1 MIQEPTINIPVLAA
15 GNTKRRQFLTSLS
28 LKSIL
33 MLVEPIIQKKT
44 TGAGL
49 RENSLA
55 ARKIATLWDQ
65 RGEIESIKPIV
76 IAIDESCRFKALD
89 ETNHAGAGMLECPF
103 SSFLDVCDGIQRI
116 AALRFTLIKP
126 TEISANQWPV
136 HLIETHGA
144 DDLAALIDQLR
155 NQTIS
160 KGRPAPVIKHDA
172 GKWFTAL
179 LAESRFLRQ
188 AVSVRK
194 SSLARRSG
202 HLWAGSA
209 MVKALAD
216 IIESRTL
223 EGTAEEAREFATL
236 WDRLPSAI
244 PALGDY
250 AEGRIKASQLRVES
264 ILTQAPTLQALAT
277 VLAKILT
284 SPNHSA
290 DACLEKISQFDWSIA
305 NQATN
310 TKSRTA
316 LREER
321 TRRLLD
327 LCGLTPPTEHP
338 Q

>member
-15 GNTKRRQFLTSLS
+15 GNPKRRQFLTTLS

-33 MLVEPIIQKKT
+33 MLVEPIIQKKI

-76 IAIDESCRFKALD
+76 IAIDQTCSFKALD
-89 ETNHAGAGMLECPF
+89 EINHAGAGMLECPF

-116 AALRFTLIKP
+116 AALRYTLIKP
-126 TEISANQWPV
+126 TNISANQWPV

-144 DDLAALIDQLR
+144 DDLAALTDHLR
-155 NQTIS
+155 DQTIS
-160 KGRPAPVIKHDA
+160 RGRPAPVIKHDA
-172 GKWFTAL
+172 GKWLTAL
-179 LAESRFLRQ
+179 LAESKFLRQ

-202 HLWAGSA
+202 HMWAGSA

-216 IIESRTL
+216 ILESRTL
-223 EGTAEEAREFATL
+223 EGTVEEAQEFAAL

-250 AEGRIKASQLRVES
+250 TAGRMKASQLRAETV
-264 ILTQAPTLQALAT
+264 LTQAPTLQALAT
-277 VLAKILT
+277 VLTKILT
-284 SPNHSA
+284 SSNHSTE
-290 DACLEKISQFDWSIA
+290 ACFEKLSKFDWSIV
-305 NQATN
+305 NQTTN
-310 TKSRTA
+310 PKSRTA

-338 Q
+338 K

>member
-15 GNTKRRQFLTSLS
+15 GNTKRRQFLTALS

-33 MLVEPIIQKKT
+33 MLVEPIIQRKT

-76 IAIDESCRFKALD
+76 IAIDQTCSFKALD
-89 ETNHAGAGMLECPF
+89 EMNHAGAGMLECPF

-116 AALRFTLIKP
+116 AALRYTVIKP
-126 TEISANQWPV
+126 TDISANQWPV

-144 DDLAALIDQLR
+144 DDLAARTDQLR

-172 GKWFTAL
+172 GKWLTAL
-179 LAESRFLRQ
+179 LAESKFLRQ

-202 HLWAGSA
+202 HMWAGSA

-216 IIESRTL
+216 ILESRTL
-223 EGTAEEAREFATL
+223 EGTVEEAQEFAAL

-250 AEGRIKASQLRVES
+250 TAGRIKASQLRAES

-277 VLAKILT
+277 VLTQILT
-284 SPNHSA
+284 SPKLSA
-290 DACLEKISQFDWSIA
+290 DACLAKLALFDWSIA
-305 NQATN
+305 GQTITSN
-310 TKSRTA
+310 SRIA
-316 LREER
+316 LRAER

-327 LCGLTPPTEHP
+327 LCGLEPQTEHST
-338 Q
+338 

>member
-1 MIQEPTINIPVLAA
+1 MIQAPTINIPVLAA
-15 GNTKRRQFLTSLS
+15 GNTKRRQFITTLS

-65 RGEIESIKPIV
+65 RGEIASIKPIV
-76 IAIDESCRFKALD
+76 IAIDQTCRFKALD
-89 ETNHAGAGMLECPF
+89 EINNAGAGMLECPI

-126 TEISANQWPV
+126 TDISANQWPV

-144 DDLAALIDQLR
+144 DDLAALTDHLR
-155 NQTIS
+155 NQTTS

-172 GKWFTAL
+172 AKWLTAIL
-179 LAESRFLRQ
+179 TDSSFLRQ
-188 AVSVRK
+188 AVAFRK
-194 SSLARRSG
+194 SSLAHRSG

-209 MVKALAD
+209 MVKALAA
-216 IIESRTL
+216 ILESGAL
-223 EGTAEEAREFATL
+223 EGTSKEAQEFAAL

-250 AEGRIKASQLRVES
+250 ADGRIKASQLRAES

-277 VLAKILT
+277 VLTQILT
-284 SPNHSA
+284 SPKLSA
-290 DACLEKISQFDWSIA
+290 DACLAKLALFDWSIA
-305 NQATN
+305 SQTINTN
-310 TKSRTA
+310 SRIA
-316 LREER
+316 LRAER

-327 LCGLTPPTEHP
+327 LCGLELPTEP
-338 Q
+338 PA

>member
-1 MIQEPTINIPVLAA
+1 MIQESTINIPVLAG
-15 GNTKRRQFLTSLS
+15 GNTMRRQFLTTLS

-49 RENSLA
+49 RENLLA

-76 IAIDESCRFKALD
+76 IAINQTCRFKALD
-89 ETNHAGAGMLECPF
+89 EINHAGAGMLECPF

-116 AALRFTLIKP
+116 AALRFTLITP
-126 TEISANQWPV
+126 TDTSANQWPV

-144 DDLAALIDQLR
+144 DDLAALSDHLR
-155 NQTIS
+155 NQALSI
-160 KGRPAPVIKHDA
+160 GRPAPVIKHDA

-179 LAESRFLRQ
+179 LAESRFLRK

-194 SSLARRSG
+194 SSLAQRSG
-202 HLWAGSA
+202 HMWASSA

-216 IIESRTL
+216 ILESRTL
-223 EGTAEEAREFATL
+223 EGTAEEAQEFAAL
-236 WDRLPSAI
+236 WDRLPFAI
-244 PALGDY
+244 PALGDF

-277 VLAKILT
+277 VLTKILI

-290 DACLEKISQFDWSIA
+290 DACLEKLSKFDWSLA
-305 NQATN
+305 NQTTS

-321 TRRLLD
+321 TRHLLD
-327 LCGLTPPTEHP
+327 LCGLTSPTEHP

>member
-15 GNTKRRQFLTSLS
+15 ANTKRRQFLTSLS

-65 RGEIESIKPIV
+65 RGEIESIKPII
-76 IAIDESCRFKALD
+76 IAIDQSCRFKALD
-89 ETNHAGAGMLECPF
+89 ETHHARAGMLECPF

-116 AALRFTLIKP
+116 AALRLTLIKL

-144 DDLAALIDQLR
+144 DDLAALTDHLR
-155 NQTIS
+155 NQTTS
-160 KGRPAPVIKHDA
+160 KGRTAPVIKHA
-172 GKWFTAL
+172 AEKWLTAIL
-179 LAESRFLRQ
+179 VESRFLRQ
-188 AVSVRK
+188 AVSVCK
-194 SSLARRSG
+194 SSLAPRSG
-202 HLWAGSA
+202 HLWTGSA

-216 IIESRTL
+216 ILESRTL
-223 EGTAEEAREFATL
+223 EGTLEDAREFATL

-250 AEGRIKASQLRVES
+250 AEGRVKASQLRVES
-264 ILTQAPTLQALAT
+264 ILAQAPTLQALAT
-277 VLAKILT
+277 VLTQVLT
-284 SPNHSA
+284 SPKLSA
-290 DACLEKISQFDWSIA
+290 DACFAKLALFDWSITR
-305 NQATN
+305 QTIDSI
-310 TKSRTA
+310 SRSA
-316 LREER
+316 LRAER
-321 TRRLLD
+321 THRLLD
-327 LCGLTPPTEHP
+327 LCGLEPPTEHP
-338 Q
+338 K

>member
-15 GNTKRRQFLTSLS
+15 GNPKRRQFLTTLS

-33 MLVEPIIQKKT
+33 MLVEPIVQKKT

-76 IAIDESCRFKALD
+76 IAIDQTCRFKALD
-89 ETNHAGAGMLECPF
+89 EINHAGAGMLECPF
-103 SSFLDVCDGIQRI
+103 SSFLDICDGIQRI

-126 TEISANQWPV
+126 TDISANQWPV
-136 HLIETHGA
+136 HLIETRGA
-144 DDLAALIDQLR
+144 DDLAALTDHLR

-172 GKWFTAL
+172 GKWLTAV
-179 LAESRFLRQ
+179 LAESSFLRQ
-188 AVSVRK
+188 AVAFRK

-209 MVKALAD
+209 MVKALAA
-216 IIESRTL
+216 ILESGTL
-223 EGTAEEAREFATL
+223 EGTAEEAQEFAVL

-244 PALGDY
+244 PTLGDY
-250 AEGRIKASQLRVES
+250 AEGRIKASQLRADS

-277 VLAKILT
+277 VITQILT
-284 SPNHSA
+284 NRNHSA
-290 DACLEKISQFDWSIA
+290 DSCLEKLSQFDWSIA
-305 NQATN
+305 SQTTN
-310 TKSRTA
+310 TKSRIV

-327 LCGLTPPTEHP
+327 LCGLTPPTAQP
-338 Q
+338 K

>member
-15 GNTKRRQFLTSLS
+15 GNTKRRQFLTTLS

-76 IAIDESCRFKALD
+76 IAIDQTCRFKALD
-89 ETNHAGAGMLECPF
+89 EINHAGAGMLECPF

-116 AALRFTLIKP
+116 AALRYTLIAP

-144 DDLAALIDQLR
+144 DDLAALTDHLR

-172 GKWFTAL
+172 GKWLTAL
-179 LAESRFLRQ
+179 LAESKFLRQ

-194 SSLARRSG
+194 SSLALRSG

-216 IIESRTL
+216 ILESRTL
-223 EGTAEEAREFATL
+223 EGTVEEAQEFAAL

-250 AEGRIKASQLRVES
+250 AAGRMKASQLRAETV
-264 ILTQAPTLQALAT
+264 LTQAPTLQALAT
-277 VLAKILT
+277 VLTKILT

-290 DACLEKISQFDWSIA
+290 EACLEKLSKFDWSIA
-305 NQATN
+305 TQATSN
-310 TKSRTA
+310 KSRTA

-321 TRRLLD
+321 TRRLLN
-327 LCGLTPPTEHP
+327 LCGLTPSIAN
-338 Q
+338 QK

>member
-15 GNTKRRQFLTSLS
+15 GNAKRRQFLTTLS

-49 RENSLA
+49 RENLLA

-76 IAIDESCRFKALD
+76 IAIDQTCRFKALD
-89 ETNHAGAGMLECPF
+89 EINQPGVGMLECPF

-126 TEISANQWPV
+126 AEISANQWPV

-144 DDLAALIDQLR
+144 DDLAAFTDQLR
-155 NQTIS
+155 HQTIS

-172 GKWFTAL
+172 GKWFTAI

-194 SSLARRSG
+194 SSLARRSS

-209 MVKALAD
+209 MVKALAN
-216 IIESRTL
+216 ILESRVV
-223 EGTAEEAREFATL
+223 EGTAEDAQEFAAL
-236 WDRLPSAI
+236 WDRLPCAI

-250 AEGRIKASQLRVES
+250 AAGSIKASQLRMES

-277 VLAKILT
+277 VLVKILT
-284 SPNHSA
+284 GPDQSA
-290 DACLEKISQFDWSIA
+290 DACLAKISQFDWSIA
-305 NQATN
+305 NQP
-310 TKSRTA
+310 TKTKIRTA

-327 LCGLTPPTEHP
+327 HCGLTPPTEHP
-338 Q
+338 K

>member
-15 GNTKRRQFLTSLS
+15 GNAKRRQFLTTLS

-33 MLVEPIIQKKT
+33 MLAEPIIQKKT

-76 IAIDESCRFKALD
+76 IAIDQTCRFKALD
-89 ETNHAGAGMLECPF
+89 EINQPGAGMLECPF

-126 TEISANQWPV
+126 TDISANQWPV

-144 DDLAALIDQLR
+144 DDLAALTDHLR
-155 NQTIS
+155 NQNTS

-172 GKWFTAL
+172 AKWLTAIL
-179 LAESRFLRQ
+179 TESRFLRQ

-216 IIESRTL
+216 ILESGTL
-223 EGTAEEAREFATL
+223 QGTSEEAQEFAAL

-250 AEGRIKASQLRVES
+250 AEGRIKASQLRAES

-277 VLAKILT
+277 VLTKILT

-290 DACLEKISQFDWSIA
+290 DACLEKLAQFDWSIA
-305 NQATN
+305 SQTTN

-316 LREER
+316 LRAER

-327 LCGLTPPTEHP
+327 LCGLTPPTAQP
-338 Q
+338 K

>member
-1 MIQEPTINIPVLAA
+1 MMQEPTINIPVLAA
-15 GNTKRRQFLTSLS
+15 GNSKRRQFLTTLS
-28 LKSIL
+28 LKSIC

-76 IAIDESCRFKALD
+76 IAIDQTCRFKALD

-144 DDLAALIDQLR
+144 DDLATLTDQLR

-172 GKWFTAL
+172 GKWFTAIL
-179 LAESRFLRQ
+179 GESRFLRQ

-194 SSLARRSG
+194 SSLARRSS

-209 MVKALAD
+209 MIKALAD
-216 IIESRTL
+216 ILESRTL
-223 EGTAEEAREFATL
+223 DGTAEEAQEFAAL

-250 AEGRIKASQLRVES
+250 AAGRIKASQLRVES

-277 VLAKILT
+277 VLTKILT
-284 SPNHSA
+284 SSNLSA
-290 DACLEKISQFDWSIA
+290 DAYLEKLSQFDWSID
-305 NQATN
+305 NQTTN
-310 TKSRTA
+310 TTSRTA

-321 TRRLLD
+321 TRRLLG
-327 LCGLTPPTEHP
+327 LCGLTPSTAN
-338 Q
+338 QK

>member
-15 GNTKRRQFLTSLS
+15 GNTKRRQFITTLS

-33 MLVEPIIQKKT
+33 ILVEPIIQKKT

-65 RGEIESIKPIV
+65 RGQIDSIKPIV
-76 IAIDESCRFKALD
+76 IAIDQTYRFKALD
-89 ETNHAGAGMLECPF
+89 EINHAGAGMLECPF

-116 AALRFTLIKP
+116 SALRFTLIKP
-126 TEISANQWPV
+126 TDISANQWPV
-136 HLIETHGA
+136 HLIETFGA
-144 DDLAALIDQLR
+144 DDLAAFTDQLR

-160 KGRPAPVIKHDA
+160 KGRPAPLIKYDA
-172 GKWFTAL
+172 GKWLTAI

-188 AVSVRK
+188 AVAVRK

-202 HLWAGSA
+202 NLWAGSA
-209 MVKALAD
+209 MVKALAG
-216 IIESRTL
+216 ILESRTL
-223 EGTAEEAREFATL
+223 KGTAEEALEFAAL
-236 WDRLPSAI
+236 WERLPSAI
-244 PALGDY
+244 PILGDY
-250 AEGRIKASQLRVES
+250 AEGRIKASQLRAES

-277 VLAKILT
+277 VLTKILT
-284 SPNHSA
+284 SPYNSA
-290 DACLEKISQFDWSIA
+290 DASLGKLSQFDWTIA
-305 NQATN
+305 SQTTS
-310 TKSRTA
+310 TKSRAA

-327 LCGLTPPTEHP
+327 FCGFKPPTALP
-338 Q
+338 K

>member
-15 GNTKRRQFLTSLS
+15 GNTKRRQFLTTLS
-28 LKSIL
+28 LKSIG
-33 MLVEPIIQKKT
+33 MLVEPIIQRKT

-55 ARKIATLWDQ
+55 AKKIATLWDQ

-76 IAIDESCRFKALD
+76 IAIDQTCRFKALD
-89 ETNHAGAGMLECPF
+89 EINHAGAGMLECPF

-126 TEISANQWPV
+126 TDISANQWPV

-144 DDLAALIDQLR
+144 DDIAALTANLR
-155 NQTIS
+155 KQSIA
-160 KGRPAPVIKHDA
+160 KGRLAPVVQHDA
-172 GKWFTAL
+172 GKWLTVI
-179 LAESRFLRQ
+179 LAGSNFLRQ
-188 AVSVRK
+188 AVAVRK
-194 SSLARRSG
+194 SSLAPRSG

-209 MVKALAD
+209 LLKALAEILD
-216 IIESRTL
+216 SRTL
-223 EGTAEEAREFATL
+223 VGTVEEAHEFAAL

-250 AEGRIKASQLRVES
+250 AEGRIKASQLRADS

-277 VLAKILT
+277 VLTKILT

-290 DACLEKISQFDWSIA
+290 DACLERLSQFDWSIA
-305 NQATN
+305 SQAAN

-316 LREER
+316 LREDR

-327 LCGLTPPTEHP
+327 LCGLTPPTSLLK
-338 Q
+338 

>member
-15 GNTKRRQFLTSLS
+15 GNTKRRQFITTLS

-33 MLVEPIIQKKT
+33 ILVEPIIQKKT

-55 ARKIATLWDQ
+55 ARKIAALWDQ

-76 IAIDESCRFKALD
+76 IAIDQTCRFKALD
-89 ETNHAGAGMLECPF
+89 ETSHAGAGMLECPF

-116 AALRFTLIKP
+116 SALRFTLIKP
-126 TEISANQWPV
+126 ADISANQWPV
-136 HLIETHGA
+136 HLVETSGA
-144 DDLAALIDQLR
+144 DDLDAFTNQLR

-172 GKWFTAL
+172 GKWFTAI

-209 MVKALAD
+209 MLKALAD
-216 IIESRTL
+216 ILQSRTL
-223 EGTAEEAREFATL
+223 EGTAEEAQEFAAF

-250 AEGRIKASQLRVES
+250 AAGRIKASQLRVES

-277 VLAKILT
+277 VLTKILT

-290 DACLEKISQFDWSIA
+290 DACLEKLSQFDWSIA
-305 NQATN
+305 SQTTN
-310 TKSRTA
+310 AKSRTA

-327 LCGLTPPTEHP
+327 LCGLTPPTTLP
-338 Q
+338 K

>member
-15 GNTKRRQFLTSLS
+15 GNTKRRQFLTTLS
-28 LKSIL
+28 IKSIR

-49 RENSLA
+49 RENSHA

-65 RGEIESIKPIV
+65 RGEIESIKPII
-76 IAIDESCRFKALD
+76 IAIDQTCRFKALD
-89 ETNHAGAGMLECPF
+89 EINHAGAGMLECPF
-103 SSFLDVCDGIQRI
+103 SSFHDVCDGIQRI

-126 TEISANQWPV
+126 TDMSANQWPV

-144 DDLAALIDQLR
+144 DDLAALTDHLR
-155 NQTIS
+155 NQTTS

-172 GKWFTAL
+172 AKWLTAIL
-179 LAESRFLRQ
+179 TDSSFLRQ
-188 AVSVRK
+188 AVAVRK
-194 SSLARRSG
+194 SSLAHRSG

-209 MVKALAD
+209 MVKALTA
-216 IIESRTL
+216 ILESGTL
-223 EGTAEEAREFATL
+223 DGTSEEAREFAAL

-250 AEGRIKASQLRVES
+250 AEGHIKASQLRAES

-277 VLAKILT
+277 VLTKILT
-284 SPNHSA
+284 SPNLSA
-290 DACLEKISQFDWSIA
+290 DVCLAKLALFDWSIA
-305 NQATN
+305 SQTINTN
-310 TKSRTA
+310 SRIA
-316 LREER
+316 LRAER

-327 LCGLTPPTEHP
+327 LFGLEPPTEP
-338 Q
+338 PA

>member
-15 GNTKRRQFLTSLS
+15 GNTKRRQFLTTLS

-49 RENSLA
+49 RENSLT

-76 IAIDESCRFKALD
+76 IAIDQTCSFKALD
-89 ETNHAGAGMLECPF
+89 EINHAGAGMLECPF

-126 TEISANQWPV
+126 TKISANQWPV

-144 DDLAALIDQLR
+144 DDLAALTDHLR

-160 KGRPAPVIKHDA
+160 KGRLAPVIKHDA
-172 GKWFTAL
+172 GKWLTSI
-179 LAESRFLRQ
+179 LAASRFLRQ
-188 AVSVRK
+188 AVAVRK

-209 MVKALAD
+209 MLKALAD
-216 IIESRTL
+216 ILESRTL
-223 EGTAEEAREFATL
+223 EGTTEEAQEFAAL
-236 WDRLPSAI
+236 WDRLPSTI
-244 PALGDY
+244 PAFGDY
-250 AEGRIKASQLRVES
+250 TEGRIKASQLRAES
-264 ILTQAPTLQALAT
+264 IIAQAPTIQALAT
-277 VLAKILT
+277 VLTRILT

-290 DACLEKISQFDWSIA
+290 DACLEKLSQFDWSIA
-305 NQATN
+305 NETTN
-310 TKSRTA
+310 AKSRTA
-316 LREER
+316 IREER

-327 LCGLTPPTEHP
+327 LCGLTTPTEHP
-338 Q
+338 K